1 MRAIV
6 AREPGEPTVL
16 QLEEVPD
23 PVPGPGQVLVRVAA
37 AGVNFA
43 DVVMRQ
49 GGTRSPF
56 PLTPGVEGAGTVE
69 GTGRRVAWVPV
80 LGGSSVGSYAELH
93 VVDETQLIDVPDD
106 VPLELAATVVLQGL
120 TAHYLANDQ
129 HPVGPGTTVLVHAA
143 AGGTGRLVVQWCKHL
158 GATVLATV
166 STEAKAD
173 VARVAGADHVIR
185 YTEDDFVAETRRLTD
200 GRGADYIVDG
210 VAGPVFRRNLDAVA
224 RRGRICVFG
233 MAGGRPEPVN
243 PVELLQ
249 RSIAVAG
256 GSMVNYLRSPEEIAG
271 KAAELWAA
279 LDDGWL
285 VPLVHATFP
294 LAEAAEAHRQLQSR
308 ATVGK
313 VVLTVD

>member
-1 MRAIV
+1 MRSIV
-6 AREPGEPTVL
+6 VSEPGDPSTLVVEDVA
-16 QLEEVPD
+16 D

-56 PLTPGVEGAGTVE
+56 PLTPGVEGAGVVE
-69 GTGRRVAWVPV
+69 ATGERVAWVPV
-80 LGGSSVGSYAELH
+80 LGASSVGSYAELQA
-93 VVDETQLIDVPDD
+93 VDEAQLITVPDH
-106 VPLELAATVVLQGL
+106 VSLELAATVVLQGL

-173 VARVAGADHVIR
+173 VARAAGADHVIR
-185 YTEDDFVAETRRLTD
+185 YTEQDFVAETKRLTD

-210 VAGPVFRRNLDAVA
+210 VGGTTFRQDLDAVA
-224 RRGRICVFG
+224 RRGRICMFG

-243 PVELLQ
+243 PLELLQ

-256 GSMVNYLRSPEEIAG
+256 GSMVNYLRSPEEIAT

-279 LDDGWL
+279 IDDGWL

-294 LAEAAEAHRQLQSR
+294 LEQAAEAHRQLQGR
-308 ATVGK
+308 GTVGK
-313 VVLTVD
+313 LVLTTT